1 MVWRAMAFAGFTY
14 FAAGQLMSAVP
25 PHVGDRLAAWH
36 TRVQIRAAYH
46 IALLTTHAEPLECEI
61 G

>member
-1 MVWRAMAFAGFTY
+1 MMWRAMAIAGMTY

-25 PHVGDRLAAWH
+25 PHVGERIAAWH
-36 TRVQIRAAYH
+36 TRVQIGAAYH
-46 IALLTTHAEPLECEI
+46 IALLTTHTEPPECEL